1 MQTRPAR
8 RAVPTSKLTDANN
21 SEKPELSF
29 QRKAVHEFHTRQVQ
43 EARQP
48 LDSELSDGASI
59 DVLPVNTGGNSNGV
73 KGSRQ
78 TPGTSVCISNMIDL
92 ILNYC
97 FYSNR

>member
-1 MQTRPAR
+1 MAPIGNTAHASTQSPCVT
-8 RAVPTSKLTDANN
+8 
-21 SEKPELSF
+21 
-29 QRKAVHEFHTRQVQ
+29 AVHEFHTRQVQ

-59 DVLPVNTGGNSNGV
+59 DVLPVNTGGNSNGI
-73 KGSRQ
+73 KGIRQ

-97 FYSNR
+97 FYSN